1 MTDLTTATENRTV
14 STPPLALRL
23 RSWNYRTLERYL
35 ANQQVSRADAKSAL
49 QADKAYYTEP
59 LQPAD
64 AIRVWRELSAALGT
78 RNMPE
83 AELAFV
89 QKCFAEDA
97 QDSGWSLSQLERA
110 ARAWRGQTGE
120 RFVPTFGQLS
130 ELVSEAKIVSGSH
143 HLRGLHHIITPPLV
157 IEPPKPKPKPD
168 PKALARQELPQ
179 LKARLA
185 VMEKQREQN
194 RVERDHRP
202 DREWGKVDE
211 IMFKGLQERV
221 RDTEARAA

>member
-1 MTDLTTATENRTV
+1 M
-14 STPPLALRL
+14 
-23 RSWNYRTLERYL
+23 
-35 ANQQVSRADAKSAL
+35 SRADAKSAL
-49 QADKAYYTEP
+49 RVDEAYYSEP
-59 LQPAD
+59 LDPKE

-97 QDSGWSLSQLERA
+97 QGSGWSLSLLERA

-120 RFVPTFGQLS
+120 RFVPTFGQLA
-130 ELVSEAKIVSGSH
+130 ELVNETKIVSGVH
-143 HLRGLHHIITPPLV
+143 HLRTLRQIIDPPPA
-157 IEPPKPKPKPD
+157 IESPKPKPKPD
-168 PKALARQELPQ
+168 PKALAREELPH
-179 LKARLA
+179 LKARLS

-194 RVERDHRP
+194 LVERDHRP
-202 DREWGKVDE
+202 DREWGKLDE